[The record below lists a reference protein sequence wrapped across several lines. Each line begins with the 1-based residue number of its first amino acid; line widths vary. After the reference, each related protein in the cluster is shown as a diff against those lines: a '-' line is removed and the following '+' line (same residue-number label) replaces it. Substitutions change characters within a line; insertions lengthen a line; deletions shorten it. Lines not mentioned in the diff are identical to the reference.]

1 MRKEEKQQLI
11 DSIAQLLTDNNNFY
25 LTDISELNA
34 EDTSNLRRLCF
45 KNGIKM
51 QVVKNTLLR
60 KAMEKVDRQ
69 YDELYDTLKGNT
81 SVMFAEAGNA
91 PAKMIKEF
99 RKKKD
104 RPIVKS
110 AFIEET
116 VYIGD
121 ENLNFLA
128 SIKSKNEL
136 IADIVAL
143 LQSPAKNVISALQ
156 SGGQTLTGILKTLSE
171 KEGE

>member
-1 MRKEEKQQLI
+1 MRKEDKQLLI
-11 DSIAQLLTDNNNFY
+11 DSLAQLLTDNNNFY
-25 LTDISELNA
+25 LTDTSSLNA

-51 QVVKNTLLR
+51 RVVKNTLLR
-60 KAMEKVDRQ
+60 KAMEKVDRG
-69 YDELYDTLKGNT
+69 YDELFDTLKGNT
-81 SVMFAEAGNA
+81 SIMFAEAGNV

-104 RPIVKS
+104 HPILKS

-121 ENLNFLA
+121 ENLDFLT
-128 SIKSKNEL
+128 SIKSKDEL
-136 IADIVAL
+136 IADIIAL
-143 LQSPAKNVISALQ
+143 LQSPAKNVVSALQ
-156 SGGQTLTGILKTLSE
+156 SGGNTLTGILKTLSE
-171 KEGE
+171 KGE

>member
-1 MRKEEKQQLI
+1 MRKEDKQQLI

-25 LTDISELNA
+25 LTDISTLNA

-45 KNGIKM
+45 KNGIHM
-51 QVVKNTLLR
+51 RVVKNTLLR
-60 KAMEKVDRQ
+60 KAMEKVDRG

-81 SVMFAEAGNA
+81 SIMFAEAGNA
-91 PAKMIKEF
+91 PAKMIKDF

-104 RPIVKS
+104 RPILKS

-121 ENLNFLA
+121 ENLDFLV

-136 IADIVAL
+136 IADLIAL
-143 LQSPAKNVISALQ
+143 LQSPAKNVVSALQ
-156 SGGQTLTGILKTLSE
+156 SGGNTLTGVLKTLSE
-171 KEGE
+171 RGE

>member
-1 MRKEEKQQLI
+1 MRKEDKQQLI
-11 DSIAQLLTDNNNFY
+11 DSIAQLLTDNSNFY
-25 LTDISELNA
+25 LTDISALNA

-81 SVMFAEAGNA
+81 SIMFSEAGNA

-104 RPIVKS
+104 RPILKS

-121 ENLNFLA
+121 DNLEFLT
-128 SIKSKNEL
+128 SIKSKDEL

-156 SGGQTLTGILKTLSE
+156 SGGGKIAGILKTLSE
-171 KEGE
+171 RGE

>member
-1 MRKEEKQQLI
+1 MRKEDKQQLI

-25 LTDISELNA
+25 LTDISSLNA

-45 KNGIKM
+45 KNGIHM
-51 QVVKNTLLR
+51 RVVKNTLLR
-60 KAMEKVDRQ
+60 KAMEKVDRG

-81 SVMFAEAGNA
+81 SIMFAEAGNV
-91 PAKMIKEF
+91 PAKMIKDF

-104 RPIVKS
+104 RPILKS

-121 ENLNFLA
+121 ENLDFLV

-136 IADIVAL
+136 IADLVAL
-143 LQSPAKNVISALQ
+143 LQSPAKNVVSALQ
-156 SGGQTLTGILKTLSE
+156 SGSNTLTGVLKTLSE
-171 KEGE
+171 RGE

>member
-1 MRKEEKQQLI
+1 MRKEEKQLLI
-11 DSIAQLLTDNNNFY
+11 DSIAQLLTDNHNFY
-25 LTDISELNA
+25 LTDISALNA

-91 PAKMIKEF
+91 PAKIIKEF
-99 RKKKD
+99 RRKND
-104 RPIVKS
+104 RPIIKS

-121 ENLNFLA
+121 ENLDFLA